1 MFLRILHNDLKRKKT
16 MNIVVFLFITMAT
29 MFLASSLSNMVSI
42 MGAVD
47 YFMGISKVPDFF
59 AVVVEE
65 EGDTQIAEYLSENDL
80 VTEYGKV
87 ESINI
92 MRDDFY
98 IIEEDGSLR
107 NYEVGSTITVQ
118 PSRDGFLKLYDQEG
132 ELLQLEEGEIALP
145 YVEADSRDLQ
155 IGDRLQI
162 TIGEVTQEF
171 TLAVIMKDVAFG
183 SKMIGFKRAAIS
195 EEDYLKF
202 KQQDGVMYTNLHCV
216 NSVDMKAFKLDMQK
230 QNFSIIS
237 PIEKGTLKMAYVMD
251 MLVAATLIIVSVC
264 LILIS
269 FLVLRFTIVFTL
281 QEDFKEI
288 GIMKAIGI
296 RDKGIKGV
304 YLVKYLAMSVVAAII
319 GVIFSVPF
327 GDLLLGNTLVNLV
340 ASDTQ
345 NQFYIHILSGVLIV
359 VVVQWFCNTTANQ
372 LKKYSVIDA
381 IRSGSNGER
390 YVAKGRMKLWK
401 MKKLK
406 SNTFMA
412 CNDIVSTPKRFAVL
426 ILTYCVGIILIQLPM
441 SALHTLTEEA
451 MAPYFGMPQADVYI
465 DNGKAEE
472 YVAKK
477 DKAVVEEDLKEI
489 EQTLK
494 EHGYTA
500 DVGTTLG
507 YTVSCY
513 ADAEDERFN
522 FYTIQNI
529 GNISDYLIVL
539 EGRRPVEDDEIMVT
553 DVSAKKLGV
562 TIGDTIYYAFGEEE
576 KPFIVTGLYQSMLN
590 LGEGA
595 CFSRKATPDSNY
607 MAGVFSMYVEI
618 EELDGDEAVL
628 AMEEIFPDYVVED
641 IYEMMNSMSGGV
653 SDILDKVVKLITMVV
668 LIINSLIT
676 VLMMKAMMIKER
688 GDIALL
694 RSIGFTMGSIRG
706 WLLKR
711 IVMVLITAFAM
722 GTVLS
727 KALEPIVIVPIFG
740 MMGADKIELVT
751 RPFETFVLYPA
762 LLFVVTVL
770 SAVWCTRDIKKIAP
784 TEVNNIE

>member
-1 MFLRILHNDLKRKKT
+1 MFLRILQNDLKRKKT

-47 YFMGISKVPDFF
+47 YFMEISNVPDYF

-65 EGDTQIAEYLSENDL
+65 EGSTEIEDYLAGCDL

-87 ESINI
+87 ETINI
-92 MRDDFY
+92 MRDEFQ
-98 IIEEDGSLR
+98 IIEDDGTLKP
-107 NYEVGSTITVQ
+107 YEVGNTITLQ
-118 PSRDGFLKLYDQEG
+118 PSYDGFLKVFDQEG
-132 ELLQLEEGEIALP
+132 ELLQLKEGEIALP
-145 YVEADSRDLQ
+145 YVEADRSDLQ
-155 IGDRLQI
+155 IGDRLRI
-162 TIGEVTQEF
+162 TIGEVTQDF

-183 SKMIGFKRAAIS
+183 SKMIGFKRAVIS
-195 EEDYLKF
+195 EEDYLKY
-202 KQQDGVMYTNLHCV
+202 KQQEGLVYTNLHCV
-216 NSVDMKAFKLDMQK
+216 NSEDMKAFKLDMQK

-237 PIEKGTLKMAYVMD
+237 PIEKGTLEMAYVMD

-296 RDKGIKGV
+296 RDKGIKSI
-304 YLVKYLAMSVVAAII
+304 YLVKYLAMSVIAAVI

-327 GDLLLGNTLVNLV
+327 GDLLLGETLVNLV
-340 ASDTQ
+340 VSDTQ
-345 NQFYIHILSGVLIV
+345 NQFYIHILSGALIV
-359 VVVQWFCNTTANQ
+359 VVVLWFCNATANQ

-401 MKKLK
+401 SKKFK

-412 CNDIVSTPKRFAVL
+412 CNDIVSTPKRFVVL

-441 SALHTLTEEA
+441 SALHTLTEPS
-451 MAPYFGMPQADVYI
+451 MAPYFGVPLADAYI
-465 DNGKAEE
+465 DNGKAEK
-472 YVAKK
+472 YVAEKNLT
-477 DKAVVEEDLKEI
+477 VIQEDLKEI
-489 EQTLK
+489 EQTL
-494 EHGYTA
+494 EENGYTA
-500 DVGTTLG
+500 SVGINLG
-507 YTVSCY
+507 YTISCY
-513 ADAEDERFN
+513 TDAEDERFN
-522 FYTIQNI
+522 FYSLQSM
-529 GNISDYLIVL
+529 GNVQDSQILL
-539 EGRRPVEDDEIMVT
+539 EGRMPIEEDEIMVT

-562 TIGDTIYYAFGEEE
+562 TIGDTIYYALGEEE

-618 EELDGDEAVL
+618 EELETKEAVPV
-628 AMEEIFPDYVVED
+628 MEEIFPDYIVED
-641 IYEMMNSMSGGV
+641 IFEMMNTMSGGV
-653 SDILDKVVKLITMVV
+653 SDILDAVVKLITVVV

-694 RSIGFTMGSIRG
+694 RSIGFTMRSIRG

-711 IVMVLITAFAM
+711 IMMVLVTAFVM
-722 GTVLS
+722 GTLLS

-751 RPFETFVLYPA
+751 RPLETFVLYPT

-770 SAVWCTRDIKKIAP
+770 SAIWCTRDIKKIAP